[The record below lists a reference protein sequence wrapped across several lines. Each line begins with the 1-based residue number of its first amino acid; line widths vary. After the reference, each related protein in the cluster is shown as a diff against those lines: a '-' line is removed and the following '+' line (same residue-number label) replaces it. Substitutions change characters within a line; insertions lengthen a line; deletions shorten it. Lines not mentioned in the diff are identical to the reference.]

1 MKTRTST
8 AEKLPRLSF
17 LGLIVLSTL
26 LVAVMI
32 TAVVFQGSTRE
43 NSNSFESCKNAGGV
57 ILESYPEQCMIDGK
71 SFVNESQ
78 VSKGS
83 AYVGLTE
90 QAAMDTAAIA
100 DVPHRVVERD
110 GAPLPATMDYVIGR
124 LNFYVRNGEV
134 YWVEVEGDE

>member
-1 MKTRTST
+1 MKQLYLKKRLV
-8 AEKLPRLSF
+8 LPWV
-17 LGLIVLSTL
+17 LIVVCFTAL
-26 LVAVMI
+26 LFVIFLLILRGSNDKKV
-32 TAVVFQGSTRE
+32 TNFQ
-43 NSNSFESCKNAGGV
+43 SCKNAGGV